1 MDKALSLLWG
11 LVMMF
16 TLCLGTCVAGLGLV
30 TWGERRGR
38 REANK
43 ERSLQ
48 MRPLQ
53 QVHPSRGTT
62 FEPASDSLFRPI
74 DRDSSTFAPLQS
86 TQEKEL

>member
-1 MDKALSLLWG
+1 
-11 LVMMF
+11 MMF
-16 TLCLGTCVAGLGLV
+16 IMCLGTCVAGLGLV
-30 TWGERRGR
+30 IWGEKRGR

-48 MRPLQ
+48 LRPLQ
-53 QVHPSRGTT
+53 QVHPSRGTA

-86 TQEKEL
+86 TQEEEL